1 MGRSPNFQ
9 DAFTA
14 TAMSLCINPKCAQ
27 PDHPQNDGRQTCQSC
42 GSNLLLLGRYR
53 VMRLLSDSSG
63 FGRLYEAFDRST
75 PKILKVLKPNY
86 SHHHKAVE
94 LFRQEAVVLGQLP
107 HPGIPAVEPQSYFE
121 FYPAQGEAQGETQ
134 GEPLHCIIMEKIDGP
149 NLKEWMQQQGY
160 HPISEQQA
168 LRWLKQLA
176 DILHLVHRQQYFHRD
191 IKPEN
196 MMLRSSGQLVLVDFG
211 AAREMTYSYL
221 AQLGSTGGTRISSAG
236 YTPPEQERG
245 QAVPQSDFYAL
256 GYSLIYLLTGK
267 SPTDAQIYDS
277 LHNELRWRQLAPQ
290 ISAPL
295 ADLLDRMI
303 APKASDRPKDTA
315 DLRRQIDQ
323 LLPTKADLPTTVMPA
338 VSREKAVQQRLDKAI
353 GADLTQSAF
362 RLPERVWAGALAVL
376 LMAGGY
382 AAWQFKPARLLQTIP
397 TQRVTPL
404 RTVTDPGGSIK
415 SLTYTP
421 DGQRLITGGD
431 DQTIKIWN
439 ALTGERLLTL
449 TGHSSAIRS
458 LVVKSD
464 GSTLVSAS
472 DDQTIKLWNLGI
484 GQQLRT
490 LKGHS
495 SYINALMISPDGQLL
510 ASASADQTIRLW
522 KLATGQPIRALS
534 GHKSYVNAVVFS
546 PDGRLLASASADQTI
561 KLWDMATGVLVR
573 TLSGHLSY
581 VNAVAF
587 TPDGTQLVSGSADR
601 TIKIWD
607 VQAGTEVRTIT
618 GHSSFVETL
627 AVSPDGQRLIS
638 GSADQS
644 LKIWDLASG
653 EPLHTLTGFDAHIR
667 YIAPT
672 PDWDSVAVT
681 TERTVKIVKLPR

>member
-1 MGRSPNFQ
+1 
-9 DAFTA
+9 
-14 TAMSLCINPKCAQ
+14 MSLCINPQCAQ
-27 PDHPQNDGRQTCQSC
+27 PDHPQNDGSQTCQSC
-42 GSNLLLLGRYR
+42 GSDLLLLGRYR

-75 PKILKVLKPNY
+75 PKILKILKETY
-86 SHHHKAVE
+86 SHHIKAVE

-121 FYPAQGEAQGETQ
+121 FYPAE

-149 NLKEWMQQQGY
+149 NLAEWMRQQGY

-168 LRWLKQLA
+168 IRWLQQLA
-176 DILHLVHRQQYFHRD
+176 EILHLVHRKNYFHRD

-196 MMLRSSGQLVLVDFG
+196 IMLRSSGQLVLVDFG

-221 AQLGSTGGTRISSAG
+221 AQMGSTGGTRISSAG

-267 SPTDAQIYDS
+267 GPADAAIYDS
-277 LHNELRWRQLAPQ
+277 LQNQIQWRALAPQ
-290 ISAPL
+290 VSTPL
-295 ADLLDRMI
+295 ADLIDRLI

-315 DLRRQIDQ
+315 DLLQQISQ
-323 LLPTKADLPTTVMPA
+323 LAPPREHAVDLPTTMMPVVSPVSSPA
-338 VSREKAVQQRLDKAI
+338 SSPLVSREQAIQQRFDQAI
-353 GADLTQSAF
+353 GADSIKEANP
-362 RLPERVWAGALAVL
+362 LPERFWAGALAIL
-376 LMAGGY
+376 LLAGSY
-382 AAWQFKPARLLQTIP
+382 IAWQFKPTHFLPA
-397 TQRVTPL
+397 TQSQSISPL
-404 RTVTDPGGSIK
+404 RTITDPSGTIK

-421 DGQRLITGGD
+421 DGQRLITGSD
-431 DQTIKIWN
+431 DHTIKIWN
-439 ALTGERLLTL
+439 NLTGERLLTL
-449 TGHSSAIRS
+449 TGHTSTIKS

-490 LKGHS
+490 LRGHT
-495 SYINALMISPDGQLL
+495 SYINGLAISPDGQLL

-522 KLATGQPIRALS
+522 KLATGQPIRAFI

-546 PDGRLLASASADQTI
+546 PDGRLLASASADQTVKI
-561 KLWDMATGVLVR
+561 WNVATGVLVR
-573 TLSGHLSY
+573 TLTGHQSY

-587 TPDGTQLVSGSADR
+587 TPDGKQLVSASADR
-601 TIKIWD
+601 SLKIWD
-607 VQAGTEVRTIT
+607 LQTGAELRSLT
-618 GHSSFVETL
+618 GHGSFVETL
-627 AVSPDGQRLIS
+627 AISPDGQRLIS
-638 GSADQS
+638 GSADQT

-653 EPLHTLTGFDAHIR
+653 ELQHTLTGFDAHIR
-667 YIAPT
+667 YIAPN
-672 PDWDSVAVT
+672 PDWESVAVA
-681 TERTVKIVKLPR
+681 TERTVKIVKLPQR